1 MDVSFST
8 QHSYGNQIKSILHL
22 KLLSPK
28 SFLKTL
34 FRTDITGTNDPQ
46 PSNSFLNSQYFHKFH
61 LQMPTTNLRSRKP
74 RFGPVTRKNPSEKH
88 DSSKGTRLKSWMLR
102 YRQRRLRHRTTK
114 QLGGVE
120 ALSRFYSISF
130 YSVLLQSLCSQAKKR
145 KGKERKGG
153 WIFHCRLSAQKKMWW
168 L

>member
-22 KLLSPK
+22 KLLSPSPSWK
-28 SFLKTL
+28 PSFVPILQAKTTHNPPIPSSIL
-34 FRTDITGTNDPQ
+34 NTSTNSTSRCPPQ
-46 PSNSFLNSQYFHKFH
+46 TYGVENQDSDS
-61 LQMPTTNLRSRKP
+61 
-74 RFGPVTRKNPSEKH
+74 KNPSEKH

-153 WIFHCRLSAQKKMWW
+153 WILHCRLSTQKKMWW